1 MELRKKLSQLRKEK
15 GLTQLE
21 LAEMLN
27 VSRQA
32 VSRWEVGSAVPTVD
46 NLVSLSEVYGV
57 PLDDLVR
64 FEDTKVEALEET
76 PAAAENHLAP
86 APARSHTTL
95 VALLLAVL
103 ILGVGILIGINLQQQ
118 PEQRAFPVID
128 QNSRVT
134 VGDLGTEDVLS
145 VGWLEKTLTDIEEE
159 AKWLEEQ
166 SSAVQSLP

>member
-1 MELRKKLSQLRKEK
+1 MKTQKWKHWSKLQRL
-15 GLTQLE
+15 
-21 LAEMLN
+21 
-27 VSRQA
+27 
-32 VSRWEVGSAVPTVD
+32 
-46 NLVSLSEVYGV
+46 
-57 PLDDLVR
+57 
-64 FEDTKVEALEET
+64 
-76 PAAAENHLAP
+76 
-86 APARSHTTL
+86 RSHTTL